1 MKKKILFIHTTYRS
15 LGGEDIAVRKEYEF
29 LKQHYDVRSFYLS
42 NNSENLLN
50 DIFIFAFNRNYL
62 ASLKLKKIVREFKPE
77 IAYVHNTWYKGS
89 LSIFYTLSKL
99 KIPYFIKL
107 HNFRYFC
114 TRSFFSINHYEGKQM
129 CEACGGRNNK
139 FRILNK
145 YYDDSF
151 FKSIAISLY
160 GSKFFRL
167 LKNHEMKIL
176 VLTQFHKNF
185 LKDLNIS
192 EEKIYVYPNFI
203 NIPVDNQNRNESYIV
218 YAGRISEEKGIKE
231 LINVFSSMGNLNLKL
246 KIIGEGPLL
255 HEIVHNNQNKE
266 IEIIGVLDN
275 QKVLDIISKSSGVVI
290 TTKMFEGQPTLLCE
304 ASALGVPSIFPETG
318 GISEFFPDNYPLAY
332 EQFNYEELEGQI
344 KKLNDLDFVKNVG
357 NSNKD
362 YIKNLLNE
370 EQLYEDLKKILS

>member
-1 MKKKILFIHTTYRS
+1 MKKILVIHNSYKNT
-15 LGGEDIAVRKEYEF
+15 GGEDIAVENEILF
-29 LKQHYDVRSFYLS
+29 LKKYFEVETLFFSNIEGKSFNLIKSLIFS
-42 NNSENLLN
+42 NNKKSNKLLSE
-50 DIFIFAFNRNYL
+50 
-62 ASLKLKKIVREFKPE
+62 KIKDFQPD
-77 IAYVHNTWYKGS
+77 IAYVHNTWFVAS
-89 LSIFYTLSKL
+89 LGIFNIL
-99 KIPYFIKL
+99 KNEKIKTYVKL

-167 LKNHEMKIL
+167 LKNHDMKIL

-185 LKDLNIS
+185 LKDLGIS

-255 HEIVHNNQNKE
+255 DEIVHNNQNKE

-275 QKVLDIISKSSGVVI
+275 RKVLDIISKSSGVVI